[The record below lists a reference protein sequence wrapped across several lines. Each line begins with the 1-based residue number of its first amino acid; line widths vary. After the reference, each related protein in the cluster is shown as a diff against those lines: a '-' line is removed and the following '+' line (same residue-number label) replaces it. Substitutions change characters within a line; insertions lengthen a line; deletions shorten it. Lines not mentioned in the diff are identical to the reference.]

1 MSSGASHSWHSSQ
14 ARAMGAV
21 AMGVVPATALLPS
34 DAGAVVAG
42 VGAVVAVGGVLGV
55 HCRLGTLMV
64 PEPDSVRRVRR

>member
-1 MSSGASHSWHSSQ
+1 
-14 ARAMGAV
+14 MGA
-21 AMGVVPATALLPS
+21 VPATALLPS

>member
-21 AMGVVPATALLPS
+21 PATAVLPS

-42 VGAVVAVGGVLGV
+42 VGAVVVVGGVLGV